1 MGARLHG
8 ARASLTSVQ
17 GDIAALSRASSLHEA
32 SYQAQQRAL
41 AGVDVVSEGTVEA
54 IRLRKPTADAVL
66 GLTLR
71 ATSDRTPADLRRGF
85 GVSVTHVRTG
95 GLSHRSGLRTG
106 DILLSIDG
114 SPVDDPD
121 EFADL
126 LRTAPAGVTVA
137 LEVLRPPEMPP
148 VAAPPA
154 PVYEPPPPVAVARG
168 SVTAPARGSV
178 AVRRK
183 TAAAATGDRVAAHL
197 EAAADAAAERRAAAA
212 AAAHAVTQAATQ
224 RLAHLTG
231 RRGKSS
237 GAPAAYVPPSPDKFG
252 PLTQLGRA
260 AAHGAVNP
268 KTAQR
273 ALAGARASVGFD
285 DEGVLLQLVLRK
297 PTAEAVLGVTLLE
310 SPDGLGCRVNSLT
323 RGGAAM
329 MSGLQVGDIIL
340 AVNGEASSGEP
351 DVLATA
357 LRRASGNV
365 GLDVIRVY
373 ASMSV

>member
-1 MGARLHG
+1 MPARLAPLSG
-8 ARASLTSVQ
+8 QRI
-17 GDIAALSRASSLHEA
+17 GALSLASSLA
-32 SYQAQQRAL
+32 W
-41 AGVDVVSEGTVEA
+41 
-54 IRLRKPTADAVL
+54 
-66 GLTLR
+66 
-71 ATSDRTPADLRRGF
+71 PA
-85 GVSVTHVRTG
+85 
-95 GLSHRSGLRTG
+95 
-106 DILLSIDG
+106 
-114 SPVDDPD
+114 
-121 EFADL
+121 

-148 VAAPPA
+148 VAAPPVAAPPPA
-154 PVYEPPPPVAVARG
+154 PVYQPPPPVAVARG

-237 GAPAAYVPPSPDKFG
+237 GAPAYAPPSPDKFG

-273 ALAGARASVGFD
+273 ALAGARASWSQAQPGERGNAWCAVTRKCHAIGD
-285 DEGVLLQLVLRK
+285 VTSRIPSLASGCLALRAVLR
-297 PTAEAVLGVTLLE
+297 AVLSSRTPLRQAKLAAA
-310 SPDGLGCRVNSLT
+310 
-323 RGGAAM
+323 RGGPPQAADWTAFTDPE
-329 MSGLQVGDIIL
+329 SGQV
-340 AVNGEASSGEP
+340 P
-351 DVLATA
+351 
-357 LRRASGNV
+357 RA
-365 GLDVIRVY
+365 
-373 ASMSV
+373 APQP

>member
-1 MGARLHG
+1 M
-8 ARASLTSVQ
+8 
-17 GDIAALSRASSLHEA
+17 
-32 SYQAQQRAL
+32 
-41 AGVDVVSEGTVEA
+41 
-54 IRLRKPTADAVL
+54 
-66 GLTLR
+66 
-71 ATSDRTPADLRRGF
+71 
-85 GVSVTHVRTG
+85 
-95 GLSHRSGLRTG
+95 
-106 DILLSIDG
+106 
-114 SPVDDPD
+114 
-121 EFADL
+121 
-126 LRTAPAGVTVA
+126 
-137 LEVLRPPEMPP
+137 
-148 VAAPPA
+148 
-154 PVYEPPPPVAVARG
+154 
-168 SVTAPARGSV
+168 
-178 AVRRK
+178 
-183 TAAAATGDRVAAHL
+183 
-197 EAAADAAAERRAAAA
+197 
-212 AAAHAVTQAATQ
+212 TQAATQ

-237 GAPAAYVPPSPDKFG
+237 GAPAYAPPSPDKFG

>member
-1 MGARLHG
+1 M
-8 ARASLTSVQ
+8 
-17 GDIAALSRASSLHEA
+17 
-32 SYQAQQRAL
+32 
-41 AGVDVVSEGTVEA
+41 
-54 IRLRKPTADAVL
+54 
-66 GLTLR
+66 
-71 ATSDRTPADLRRGF
+71 
-85 GVSVTHVRTG
+85 
-95 GLSHRSGLRTG
+95 
-106 DILLSIDG
+106 
-114 SPVDDPD
+114 
-121 EFADL
+121 
-126 LRTAPAGVTVA
+126 
-137 LEVLRPPEMPP
+137 
-148 VAAPPA
+148 
-154 PVYEPPPPVAVARG
+154 AVARG
-168 SVTAPARGSV
+168 YHRPRGSV

-212 AAAHAVTQAATQ
+212 AAARGGASGDAASRPSDWAAGQ
-224 RLAHLTG
+224 E
-231 RRGKSS
+231 RR
-237 GAPAAYVPPSPDKFG
+237 APAYAPPSPDKFG

-329 MSGLQVGDIIL
+329 MSGLQVAI
-340 AVNGEASSGEP
+340 SWRS
-351 DVLATA
+351 TA
-357 LRRASGNV
+357 RRRAAARRARTTPRRASGNV

-373 ASMSV
+373 ATCRCEAVGFRASDN